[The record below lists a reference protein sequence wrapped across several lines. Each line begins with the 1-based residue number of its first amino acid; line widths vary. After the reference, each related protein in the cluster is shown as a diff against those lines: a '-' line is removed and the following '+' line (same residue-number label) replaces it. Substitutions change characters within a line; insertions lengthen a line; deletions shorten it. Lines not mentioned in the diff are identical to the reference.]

1 MGKKKRAGEMP
12 PAAETRVAKQA
23 RRTETMCEQLV
34 TDNIYKGTVMQEYLI
49 WAWTKLSEQE
59 QRMARS
65 AVMDSTSSLST
76 SCSGSGMTEVAHDM
90 LIRSLGGTPYLSH
103 SCEMIGFKREHLM
116 QTVHTAVQAE
126 RACCFHEFGEL
137 SRGMARCAVHNQ
149 LCRVDF
155 SAHLAVIGY
164 SCKDMSSL
172 KHGSK
177 KDVLASRTGSSGS
190 TCQHLIAY
198 LHAAKTKVVIL
209 ENVPEMAK
217 EEHQSENVRYLA
229 EAARAAGYELCTR
242 LLDAQEFM
250 LPQRRKRAWTVLLQ
264 KEALG
269 LSSAESQR
277 VLHAIF
283 QTVENLKTRPI
294 AAKKLLLKTGD
305 GALEAELRRRQVNQC
320 EGNHFESYQ
329 ELHQAFMSRKGVSW
343 AQLRAL
349 PSTEESAWF
358 QLAPPREKDIIA
370 FAMKHKPDLTSVD
383 CSQRIDRCTMTVKG
397 ILPTITPNAKH
408 FLGFFPGMGGRPLNR
423 FILGVESLAFQG
435 FPVELLA
442 RTAANT
448 SDRQYQDLAGNAFP
462 STCLLAIM
470 LAMLVH
476 VPPPSLG
483 DTQPDAPDS
492 QASLASG
499 ADSLIDFLGGV
510 V

>member
-1 MGKKKRAGEMP
+1 MGTEKRAGEMP
-12 PAAETRVAKQA
+12 PAAETRVAKQV

-34 TDNIYKGTVMQEYLI
+34 TDNIYKGTVMQEYLMGV
-49 WAWTKLSEQE
+49 WTKLSEQE

-65 AVMDSTSSLST
+65 AVTASTSSLST
-76 SCSGSGMTEVAHDM
+76 SCSGSGMTEVVHDM
-90 LIRSLGGTPYLSH
+90 LFRSLGGTPYLSH

-137 SRGMARCAVHNQ
+137 SRGMALCVVHNQ

-155 SAHLAVIGY
+155 SAYLAVIGY

-198 LHAAKTKVVIL
+198 LHAAKSKVVIL

-283 QTVENLKTRPI
+283 QTVEKLQTRPI

-329 ELHQAFMSRKGVSW
+329 ELHQAFMSSKGVSW
-343 AQLRAL
+343 AQLRAP
-349 PSTEESAWF
+349 PSTEMSAWF
-358 QLAPPREKDIIA
+358 QLCPQREKEIIA
-370 FAMKHKPDLTSVD
+370 FAMTYKPDLTSVD

-408 FLGFFPGMGGRPLNR
+408 
-423 FILGVESLAFQG
+423 SLVVSQAW
-435 FPVELLA
+435 
-442 RTAANT
+442 AA
-448 SDRQYQDLAGNAFP
+448 DP
-462 STCLLAIM
+462 STDLSWGWRASHFRGSPSSSWQELQPRRATGSTRTWQ
-470 LAMLVH
+470 AMPSR
-476 VPPPSLG
+476 PP
-483 DTQPDAPDS
+483 AC
-492 QASLASG
+492 
-499 ADSLIDFLGGV
+499 
-510 V
+510 